1 MSITQRE
8 SVVAF
13 PFYHAE
19 IQGTTATCGGAMQ
32 LFSSVNALA
41 TANNPQ
47 LLRAT
52 WAYIKANTDNAGNVY
67 IGLSSAVTKQAGT
80 TSITGGLPIYA
91 GQGEM
96 IPCPAQDPT
105 RLFYVCDNVGD
116 DFSVTL
122 YR

>member
-1 MSITQRE
+1 MPITQRE

-19 IQGTTATCGGAMQ
+19 IQGTTATCGGALA

-67 IGLSSAVTKQAGT
+67 IGLSAAVTAQAGT
-80 TSITGGLPIYA
+80 STLTGGLPIDA

-96 IPCPAQDPT
+96 IPLPGQDPT

-122 YR
+122 YK